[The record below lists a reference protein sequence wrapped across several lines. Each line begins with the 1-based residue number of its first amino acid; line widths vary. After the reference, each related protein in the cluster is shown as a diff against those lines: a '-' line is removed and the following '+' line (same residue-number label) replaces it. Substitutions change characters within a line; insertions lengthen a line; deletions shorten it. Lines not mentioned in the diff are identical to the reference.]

1 MDFEQGF
8 EEMSARRNEALEQRD
23 NYGRLLDTALS
34 LETKEKLKQT
44 GLRQEDPAF
53 LEALRAIVEE
63 REIALQ
69 TAAVAIRNR
78 LDTSATNDEDS
89 SSRDA
94 LDKERDALDKE
105 REEMKKNQ
113 EAILEA
119 MDKEREATKR
129 QSEATEKKLREAMK
143 KQREASDVRDKNNL
157 EKNER
162 LQKELEIA
170 KAGKPRI
177 KLTAEQVKAAKKKC
191 AKKVIEETIE
201 VAKTQG
207 PLTEIIEQ
215 IQTDGTDYLEEVK
228 DTSGIR
234 ICNNLA
240 NGDTGLQFVA
250 MYKIG
255 TYLEN
260 ELTAGLIR
268 DSKFTYTKLLAELKV
283 KGIVISGA
291 NCTYYRQLKT
301 AMDATKA
308 YKFLYCCK
316 INWSGTK
323 GGTYGLREMFVDKIF
338 LDALKSSETKSRD
351 DFANLKV

>member
-8 EEMSARRNEALEQRD
+8 EEMSARRNEAVEQRD
-23 NYGRLLDTALS
+23 LYGGLLDTALS
-34 LETKEKLKQT
+34 LETKEKLKAT
-44 GLRQEDPAF
+44 GLKLKDPAF
-53 LEALRAIVEE
+53 HKALRAIVEE

-170 KAGKPRI
+170 KAGKKKRI
-177 KLTAEQVKAAKKKC
+177 KLTDEQVKEAKKKY
-191 AKKVIEETIE
+191 ATKVIKETIK

-207 PLTEIIEQ
+207 TLTEMIEQ
-215 IQTDGTDYLEEVK
+215 IQTDGTDYSKKVK
-228 DTSGIR
+228 DIR
-234 ICNNLA
+234 ICLA
-240 NGDTGLQFVA
+240 LADKSTSLQIVG

-255 TYLEN
+255 TYLKN
-260 ELTAGLIR
+260 QLTAGLIH
-268 DSKFTYTKLLAELKV
+268 DSTFSYNKVLIQLKEKDIAISRGNSTYF
-283 KGIVISGA
+283 
-291 NCTYYRQLKT
+291 RQLKT
-301 AMDATKA
+301 AMDETGA
-308 YKFLYCCK
+308 YKFLYCCTAS
-316 INWSGTK
+316 WSGTDQSAGK
-323 GGTYGLREMFVDKIF
+323 YGLRDMLGGKIF
-338 LDALKSSETKSRD
+338 LDALISFQDERPD
-351 DFANLKV
+351 LFANLKV